1 MIPNFRLIVDQIQNV
16 TVTKNLMQHYQII
29 NLLIF
34 AILLGILMSNT
45 LVMIELSFLC
55 IIGINKP

>member
-16 TVTKNLMQHYQII
+16 TVTKNLMQYYQII

-45 LVMIELSFLC
+45 LVMIKLSFLC